1 VSGDFQFVLQPLIA
15 VILGIRSGR
24 SDAHEGR
31 PPYLYAVLFHRNLR
45 RELLQSA
52 FATVINLIL
61 MGILMDAVFQWIIFG
76 FSTSHP
82 GAALVLGPVLIL
94 VPYSIARALTNRLA
108 RTSKA
113 MKRPI

>member
-1 VSGDFQFVLQPLIA
+1 M
-15 VILGIRSGR
+15 
-24 SDAHEGR
+24 
-31 PPYLYAVLFHRNLR
+31 
-45 RELLQSA
+45 
-52 FATVINLIL
+52 INLIL

-76 FSTSHP
+76 TSHP